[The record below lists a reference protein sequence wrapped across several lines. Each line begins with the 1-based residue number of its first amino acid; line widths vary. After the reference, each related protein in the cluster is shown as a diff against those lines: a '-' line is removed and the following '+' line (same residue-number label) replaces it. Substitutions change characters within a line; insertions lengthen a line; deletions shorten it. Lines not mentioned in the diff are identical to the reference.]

1 MKEKFSS
8 IALAGILALTIGAVA
23 GCSKSKDGGEGS
35 SSNPPAEH
43 VHTFSTEWSDDET
56 HHWHASTCGHDVVSD
71 KGEHVFSTDKSSLGY
86 IGFCTVCGKYHKK
99 TAAVDADIST
109 TINQN
114 ETAVYRIPATTGK
127 TEFGLW
133 TEFNDHIENE
143 GLAEVFTIVNN
154 TPRLLTSG
162 LDYESHLI
170 QLPTGHDGYIYLV
183 LSYEGTQSTAEFESV
198 SVRSL
203 FHGCDASANF
213 YGLTISD
220 FSDTHDLEDP
230 AYRINGKYVFG
241 VAVGNPDEN
250 IYEIE
255 VTNANTSAPI
265 TTFTVYQARDDYSG
279 LRVVDLD
286 EITQYFIPGNAEDL
300 IVEVVSDVPGTQID
314 VLIVEH
320 PHGWIGIID

>member
-1 MKEKFSS
+1 MKGKFSS

-23 GCSKSKDGGEGS
+23 GCS
-35 SSNPPAEH
+35 NPPAEH
-43 VHTFSTEWSDDET
+43 VHTFSAEWSDDET
-56 HHWHASTCGHDVVSD
+56 HHWHTSTCGHDVVSD
-71 KGEHVFSTDKSSLGY
+71 EGEHVFSTNKSSLGY

-99 TAAVDADIST
+99 TAAVDENIST

-183 LSYEGTQSTAEFESV
+183 LSYEGTQPTAEFESV
-198 SVRSL
+198 SVKSL
-203 FHGCDASANF
+203 LHGCDANANF
-213 YGLTISD
+213 YGKTISD

-241 VAVGNPDEN
+241 VDVYTHGETL
-250 IYEIE
+250 YEIE
-255 VTNANTSAPI
+255 ITNVDTSAPI
-265 TTFTVYQARDDYSG
+265 TTFTVYQAKNDYSG

-286 EITQYFIPGNAEDL
+286 EITQFFKPGNVEDL
-300 IVEVVSDVPGTQID
+300 IVEVVSDVPGSSIAVT
-314 VLIVEH
+314 IVEH
-320 PHGWIGIID
+320 ILSIID